1 MRRKQNEATKRKNI
15 LKISKEQEE
24 PMGRS
29 RNYHD
34 NLVSSLKNHD
44 EAVAYLNA
52 AFEESLEGDAESQEV
67 LLMAFRNV
75 AEAQGGVGK
84 LAQKA
89 RLGRE
94 SLYKT
99 LSPKGNPEWRTLVA
113 LVRAMGLQLRF
124 A

>member
-1 MRRKQNEATKRKNI
+1 MSRTRDYR
-15 LKISKEQEE
+15 EE
-24 PMGRS
+24 
-29 RNYHD
+29 
-34 NLVSSLKNHD
+34 LIKSLKNHD

-75 AEAQGGVGK
+75 AEAQGGVGEIAK
-84 LAQKA
+84 KA
-89 RLGRE
+89 HVGRE

-99 LSPKGNPEWRTLVA
+99 LSPSGNPEWRTLVA